1 MPTLSTRVECMSTR
15 GVCDGA
21 LRGYPYGM
29 NLGNRIKERLA
40 EKGMKRKE
48 LMAAVPDLTPAA
60 LSSLIRRGSKRSEL
74 DVEIAAAL
82 GVRLEWLNAGTGPKE
97 AETGGVTVPESIRT
111 MPRDQVADSVITG
124 MTEMFKLAGISLD
137 HFIPAEELR
146 QSIVEG
152 RRPEVYSVRQILD
165 AIGAARGSVT
175 SGSFARLAINGT
187 QLENVVMKALT
198 GREIAEHSEGNPHPN
213 NTPESKNT
221 VKNRGVKQ

>member
-15 GVCDGA
+15 GVCGGA
-21 LRGYPYGM
+21 LHRYPYGM

-60 LSSLIRRGSKRSEL
+60 LSSLIKRNSL
-74 DVEIAAAL
+74 RSRFDVQIAAAL
-82 GVRLEWLNAGTGPKE
+82 GVNLEWLNDGTGPKE

-124 MTEMFKLAGISLD
+124 MTEMFRLAGISLD
-137 HFIPAEELR
+137 HFIPAAELR
-146 QSIVEG
+146 QAIVEG

-165 AIGAARGSVT
+165 AIGAARASVA
-175 SGSFARLAINGT
+175 SGTFSRLAINGT

-198 GREIAEHSEGNPHPN
+198 GREIAKPTEDGSHPGSTHSQ
-213 NTPESKNT
+213 PES
-221 VKNRGVKQ
+221 VKNRGIKQ